1 MVVAIKSFTSFIL
14 NSSTTLVGKMKLY
27 WLGLVLVLTA
37 CNRDKPLPPAAP
49 LTPAPV
55 PAAPATSPPPN
66 LLNPSASVPV
76 PVSTL
81 DQAPIAELVESP
93 LEKPD
98 LLVQHQREAAA
109 LLETPSAN
117 NSVNSAPV
125 LRAPASTTVPNFS
138 SQTTIQQVT
147 TDYAGQLISFQYS
160 DQTLDLASV
169 CQPQQQKI
177 LQYSACTKTAKR
189 LFQVMCNQLQ
199 SPLGTS
205 QPYLENLQG
214 MYCQAAASFKPAIAE
229 ISISQ
234 PLEDKQ
240 QNLRQQCNDMII
252 KAMITPTDDNIRLR
266 NKRCNAYHKAVQP
279 E

>member
-1 MVVAIKSFTSFIL
+1 MVVAIRNFTSVIF
-14 NSSTTLVGKMKLY
+14 NSTTLVGTMKLY

-37 CNRDKPLPPAAP
+37 CNRDKPLPPVVP
-49 LTPAPV
+49 LAPAPV

-66 LLNPSASVPV
+66 LLNPSASV

-98 LLVQHQREAAA
+98 LLVQHQRKAAT

-117 NSVNSAPV
+117 NSGNSAPV
-125 LRAPASTTVPNFS
+125 LRAPVSSTAPNSS

-160 DQTLDLASV
+160 DQTIDLASV
-169 CQPQQQKI
+169 CQPQRQKI

-214 MYCQAAASFKPAIAE
+214 MYCQAATSFKPAIAE
-229 ISISQ
+229 ISISK
-234 PLEDKQ
+234 PIEDRQ

-266 NKRCNAYHKAVQP
+266 NKRCNAYHKAVQL

>member
-76 PVSTL
+76 STL

-109 LLETPSAN
+109 LLETP
-117 NSVNSAPV
+117 
-125 LRAPASTTVPNFS
+125 T
-138 SQTTIQQVT
+138 
-147 TDYAGQLISFQYS
+147 LI
-160 DQTLDLASV
+160 TL
-169 CQPQQQKI
+169 
-177 LQYSACTKTAKR
+177 
-189 LFQVMCNQLQ
+189 
-199 SPLGTS
+199 
-205 QPYLENLQG
+205 
-214 MYCQAAASFKPAIAE
+214 
-229 ISISQ
+229 
-234 PLEDKQ
+234 
-240 QNLRQQCNDMII
+240 
-252 KAMITPTDDNIRLR
+252 
-266 NKRCNAYHKAVQP
+266 
-279 E
+279 